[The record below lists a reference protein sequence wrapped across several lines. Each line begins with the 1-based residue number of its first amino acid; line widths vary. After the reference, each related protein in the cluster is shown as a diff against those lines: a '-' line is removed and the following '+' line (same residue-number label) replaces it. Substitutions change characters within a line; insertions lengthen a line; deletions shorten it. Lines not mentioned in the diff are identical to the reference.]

1 MTDVND
7 VRFREWMVLGEARS
21 KCEHLAGTPLRPD
34 IARAMYEVTLVK
46 GAQATTAIE
55 GNTLTEEQVAG
66 ILRGSFKAPPS
77 REYQERE
84 VANVLHA
91 LIAIAEQ
98 VKTNSCPKITADLI
112 REYNKLLLE
121 GTESEDYVVPGEI
134 RTYSVHAGPY
144 VGAPAEDCEYLV
156 ERLAEWLESDT
167 FRHEDPEI
175 QFALAVAAAVYAHL
189 YIAWI
194 HPFGDGNGRTAR
206 LRRVPDPRAL
216 WDGSA
221 SCRAPV
227 VESLQPHEGSVL
239 PRARRSEPHTT
250 DRWIHRVRG
259 AGPR

>member
-1 MTDVND
+1 MTCDSVSGWCWVKVIE
-7 VRFREWMVLGEARS
+7 VRAPRWDATA
-21 KCEHLAGTPLRPD
+21 AGYS
-34 IARAMYEVTLVK
+34 RAMYEVTLVK

-66 ILRGSFKAPPS
+66 ILGAPS
-77 REYQERE
+77 RRRLREYQERE

-98 VKTNSCPKITADLI
+98 VKTNSCPKITAEPI

-121 GTESEDYVVPGEI
+121 GTESEDYVVPCEI

-189 YIAWI
+189 YIARD
-194 HPFGDGNGRTAR
+194 HPFGDGNGRAR
-206 LRRVPDPRAL
+206 VC
-216 WDGSA
+216 S
-221 SCRAPV
+221 S
-227 VESLQPHEGSVL
+227 S
-239 PRARRSEPHTT
+239 
-250 DRWIHRVRG
+250 
-259 AGPR
+259 